1 MGNVE
6 RVDKTLPLNEMIYY
20 VRNDAALRDR
30 WLNDLKGLCDEFGL
44 SETEYQ
50 ALDDKDVRKLMDI
63 GTHQYLIPHILRL
76 FYGVTGMTNTHP
88 ALTAYERAFPE
99 EFKAA
104 MDGTSW
110 QKKQQSAAG
119 GEQSDG

>member
-20 VRNDAALRDR
+20 VRNDAALRER
-30 WLNDLKGLCDEFGL
+30 WLSDLKGLCDEFGL
-44 SETEYQ
+44 SDTEYQ
-50 ALDDKDVRKLMDI
+50 ALNDKDVRKLMDI

-88 ALTAYERAFPE
+88 ALTAYERAYPE

-110 QKKQQSAAG
+110 QEKQRAATAG
-119 GEQSDG
+119 DNSDG